1 MICCSICLSP
11 LLEEED
17 TTRLRCAHGFH
28 TVCILAWLRHRPSC
42 PLCRRPVVARPG
54 VAAPRMIAV
63 DAFVLMVLLIFFL
76 NLYIF
81 LLLYVGWLLEKK
93 MVSVRYVIGEEH
105 EWVFLGGIR

>member
-1 MICCSICLSP
+1 
-11 LLEEED
+11 
-17 TTRLRCAHGFH
+17 
-28 TVCILAWLRHRPSC
+28 
-42 PLCRRPVVARPG
+42 
-54 VAAPRMIAV
+54 MIAV